1 MKQIITI
8 YGFSIKM
15 IFRLLF
21 VTRNYILLCALFFDL
36 TPKTNILLSV
46 VVVGSGCTAS
56 AVDFPILDRYLMQT
70 K

>member
-1 MKQIITI
+1 
-8 YGFSIKM
+8 M
-15 IFRLLF
+15 ISQLLF

-46 VVVGSGCTAS
+46 VVVVGSGCAAS
-56 AVDFPILDRYLMQT
+56 AVDFPILDRYLIQT